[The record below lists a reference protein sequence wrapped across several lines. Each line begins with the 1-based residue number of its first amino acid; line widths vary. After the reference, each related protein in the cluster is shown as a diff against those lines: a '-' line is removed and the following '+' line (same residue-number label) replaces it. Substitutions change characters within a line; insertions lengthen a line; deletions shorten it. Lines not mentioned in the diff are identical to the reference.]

1 MSDYTCPEIPGIAHC
16 FRRPAGDVQ
25 VFRKH
30 EFDTSDKH
38 IPAGGK
44 MMSRHGDGFH
54 ATGIFVALW
63 IYLGENNA
71 EGDASVG
78 ADISDVHV
86 ELQNSPE

>member
-1 MSDYTCPEIPGIAHC
+1 MVVKDDQLPKTCLLYT
-16 FRRPAGDVQ
+16 
-25 VFRKH
+25 
-30 EFDTSDKH
+30 S
-38 IPAGGK
+38 
-44 MMSRHGDGFH
+44 
-54 ATGIFVALW
+54 ATGIFVARW